1 MLHDRRGAAGHR
13 ADVRVGVGSADD
25 RALPAARFGAARQN
39 PEPELPRTLHEYDID
54 AGFDFARRRRHPAAR
69 AWGRIQTR
77 WRSAPDWDRCATF
90 AEAPAARRLSIP
102 EP

>member
-39 PEPELPRTLHEYDID
+39 PEPEPPATPSRRARLGANPDPVAIRT
-54 AGFDFARRRRHPAAR
+54 
-69 AWGRIQTR
+69 
-77 WRSAPDWDRCATF
+77 
-90 AEAPAARRLSIP
+90 
-102 EP
+102 